1 MKRALVRLSLLLP
14 LLPAAALACGDGLP
28 QRAEASGWV
37 IRFAPQPQALPLN
50 RHFALQGQVCPPP
63 GAGPARALRVDAD
76 MPAHRHGMN
85 YRARTTL
92 GDDGRFEAQGLL
104 FHMPGRWRLLFDLQ
118 TADGPLRLQHEIEM
132 R

>member
-1 MKRALVRLSLLLP
+1 MKALLLALVPAVACACGGDLP
-14 LLPAAALACGDGLP
+14 L
-28 QRAEASGWV
+28 RAEGGGWV
-37 IRFAPQPQALPLN
+37 VAFAPQPQPLPLN
-50 RHFALQGQVCPPP
+50 RSFALQGRVCPPP
-63 GAGPARALRVDAD
+63 GVAAAQSLRVDAD

-92 GDDGRFEAQGLL
+92 AEDGRFTAQGLL

-118 TADGPLRLQHEIEM
+118 TAGGPLRLQREIEL